1 MHFALGFN
9 DYVLKLKGQ
18 EIPSMKE
25 LIKLFCICLFVALV
39 RTSIAFITI
48 ITLLENKHFINDDW
62 SF

>member
-1 MHFALGFN
+1 
-9 DYVLKLKGQ
+9 
-18 EIPSMKE
+18 MKE

-62 SF
+62 SFSCHDLVLFLTHHRMLRTT